1 MTASY
6 LLHGQCLKCGEPGF
20 PLYCEGGCKQIKE
33 VSLLRSGILG
43 FILGVVVTLG
53 LSSFTA
59 QAQTLTLDPAKT
71 SAVYGPIEGRN
82 VKPLIAALSKVTEGE
97 YTILIDSPGGL
108 VSAGIRVM
116 QTMRLVQAR
125 GVTIRCI
132 VTGAAMSMADYIL
145 TECDT
150 RYALPT
156 AQILWHPIR
165 IFAMGVLTGP
175 DAVKLANQ
183 LNRYEAPL
191 VLRAQQRRPMS
202 LKVYRQHWKNESA
215 HFPEQVNALSPGWIT
230 IIESVVGLPVAK
242 LQAVTTEAELLDRLR
257 KGNRAVPVLIYSP
270 LFAPIGK

>member
-1 MTASY
+1 MRN
-6 LLHGQCLKCGEPGF
+6 C
-20 PLYCEGGCKQIKE
+20 I
-33 VSLLRSGILG
+33 IG
-43 FILGVVVTLG
+43 FILGVIVTLG

-59 QAQTLTLDPAKT
+59 QAEVPTPPSVRPEPRPAVLVVDSART
-71 SAVYGPIEGRN
+71 SVIYGPIEGRN
-82 VKPLIAALSKVTEGE
+82 VKPLIVALSKQTEGE
-97 YTILIDSPGGL
+97 YTLLIDSPGGV

-125 GVTIRCI
+125 GVKIRCI

-165 IFAMGVLTGP
+165 IFAMGVLTGQ
-175 DAVKLANQ
+175 DAVKLANA

-191 VLRAQQRRPMS
+191 VARAQQRRPMDP
-202 LKVYRQHWKNESA
+202 KAYRRHWKNESI
-215 HFPEQVNALSPGWIT
+215 HFPEQVNELSSGWIT
-230 IIESVVGLPVAK
+230 VVESVIGVPVTL

-257 KGNRAVPVLIYSP
+257 KSNRAVPVLIYSP
-270 LFAPIGK
+270 LFNPISKS